1 MDVTYRVV
9 NLQDREEVGQTAATP
24 ELAKLA
30 AGNLSRLDR
39 LALEQ
44 TDWTEEYGK
53 PKVRRSVI
61 VDAEREPREWE
72 LGI

>member
-9 NLQDREEVGQTAATP
+9 NLKFREEVGQTASTP

-30 AGNLSRLDR
+30 ADNLTRTDR

-53 PKVRRSVI
+53 LKVRRSVI
-61 VDAEREPREWE
+61 TEVENHAGEWT